1 MNTKMIV
8 DFWKALN
15 PVWKYLAFVVVGF
28 ILGLFF

>member
-1 MNTKMIV
+1 MNTKMVI
-8 DFWKALN
+8 DFWTGLK